1 MKADL
6 IPIGNSRG
14 VRIPKPIIDQVGL
27 GDTVELTVEK
37 NRIVISPQRRPREGW
52 LESFSVAAHEGE
64 EPLLSVPPNKFDN
77 KEWKW

>member
-14 VRIPKPIIDQVGL
+14 VRIPKPIIDQIGL
-27 GDTVELTVEK
+27 GDTVELTVER
-37 NRIVISPQRRPREGW
+37 NRIVISPQRPRQGW
-52 LESFSVAAHEGE
+52 SESFSVSAHEAE
-64 EPLLSVPPNKFDN
+64 EPLLGSPPNKFDS